1 MACAR
6 TVAVVVPSPAM
17 SLVLLATSRTICAPI
32 FSNLSA
38 SSISL
43 ATETPS
49 LVTRGAPKLF
59 SRRTLRPLGPRV
71 TFTAS
76 ASLLMPSRSFCCAW
90 ASKTICFAAM
100 LFYSSVD
107 HREDIVLAKDEIFR
121 ATDLNLGATV
131 FAEED
136 LIALLHI
143 EGRHRSVFAD
153 AAIFDRLDHTL
164 DGLLFGGIG
173 DDDPTFR
180 LELFFQTF
188 DEHSIVQRTNLHRYL
203 PRCSQRPPSIWT
215 DVRRG
220 EFIMHRE
227 TRRRSPFKQR

>member
-43 ATETPS
+43 VTETPS

-76 ASLLMPSRSFCCAW
+76 ASLLIPSRSFCWAW

-100 LFYSSVD
+100 FIYSSLD
-107 HREDIVLAKDEIFR
+107 DREDVVLAKDEIFR
-121 ATDLNLGATV
+121 ATDLDLGATV

-136 LIALLHI
+136 LIALFHV
-143 EGRHRSVFAD
+143 EGRHGTVLTDTAVS
-153 AAIFDRLDHTL
+153 DRLDHAL
-164 DGLLFGGIG
+164 DGLLLGGIG
-173 DDDPTFR
+173 DDDPT
-180 LELFFQTF
+180 LGLKLFFQTF

-203 PRCSQRPPSIWT
+203 PRCSRRPPTAKSPMSGAVSSKCT
-215 DVRRG
+215 A
-220 EFIMHRE
+220 
-227 TRRRSPFKQR
+227 RSM